1 MSSTARL
8 RHSLLQPINSLGWG
22 PGTLLT
28 SPAPPE
34 PALSP
39 PAAPAFLKRLT
50 PAPPTAP
57 HLVPTPGTF
66 ARAAPIAQ
74 QRLPVLT
81 LSYISEVPFPAAR
94 SKLGSPHPH
103 LFSAPASLSRPSS
116 LIHSLRVYMMSAYCP
131 SDMVGPSAPGHSY
144 LAPNLNH
151 MVTEAAQFQ
160 YAGYEIGG
168 NSVTPISHS
177 AFISCLLPGGP
188 NPSLPW
194 ASSWRRLPSVLSC
207 SECVTS
213 QGVCIQKGT
222 RRRGLRRIQ

>member
-50 PAPPTAP
+50 PASPTTP

-81 LSYISEVPFPAAR
+81 LSYISEVPFPASQ
-94 SKLGSPHPH
+94 SKLGSPHPNR
-103 LFSAPASLSRPSS
+103 FSAPASLSRPSS

-131 SDMVGPSAPGHSY
+131 RRYGWSISTGPFIPGTKPQSHGDRSS
-144 LAPNLNH
+144 
-151 MVTEAAQFQ
+151 
-160 YAGYEIGG
+160 
-168 NSVTPISHS
+168 SV
-177 AFISCLLPGGP
+177 PGC
-188 NPSLPW
+188 
-194 ASSWRRLPSVLSC
+194 RL
-207 SECVTS
+207 
-213 QGVCIQKGT
+213 
-222 RRRGLRRIQ
+222 